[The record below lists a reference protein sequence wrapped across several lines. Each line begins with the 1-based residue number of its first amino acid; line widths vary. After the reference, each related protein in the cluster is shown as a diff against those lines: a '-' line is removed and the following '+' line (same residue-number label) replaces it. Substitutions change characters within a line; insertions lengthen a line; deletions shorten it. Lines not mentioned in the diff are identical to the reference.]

1 MFLYLNWPKT
11 RLMQQQRYLSLD
23 VFRGMDVALM
33 IVVNSLGSFDYAWS
47 PLLHASWHGFT
58 LTDLVFPTFLFVTGN
73 AMYFS
78 MQKYEALGNAAV
90 LTKIF
95 KRTAIIFLIG
105 YLMYWFPFFS
115 ITEAGEYV
123 FRPLSHTRI
132 LGVLQR
138 LALCYGIAAL
148 VIHFFKVRGA
158 AWFMGIAL
166 IFYTWVMWAFGD
178 LTMDGNAGQKL
189 DLLVLGAD
197 HLYQGEGKPF
207 DPEGIL
213 STIPAVVNVLAGY
226 LTARFIG
233 RNGSGYETIARLMVI
248 GAVVLLAAQWADLF
262 VPINKKL
269 WTASYV
275 LQTVGLDLLILPV
288 IMFVIE
294 QMGAKRWTPFFEVFG
309 KNTLVIY
316 ILSEVLVIMMY
327 WIPNGAYWPVAG
339 QAQPDSVLSW
349 IYDNVF
355 RWTGDYTGSFLF
367 GVWVMLTCWMVG
379 YLLHRKKVYIRV

>member
-1 MFLYLNWPKT
+1 
-11 RLMQQQRYLSLD
+11 MQQQRYLSLD

-33 IVVNSLGSFDYAWS
+33 IIVNSLGSFETAWS
-47 PLLHASWHGFT
+47 PLVHASWHGFS
-58 LTDLVFPTFLFVTGN
+58 LTDLVFPSFLFAVGN
-73 AMYFS
+73 SMYFS
-78 MQKYEALGNAAV
+78 MQKYEGMDSAAV
-90 LTKIF
+90 LTKIL

-115 ITEAGEYV
+115 ITEVGDLV

-138 LALCYGIAAL
+138 IALCYGIAAII
-148 VIHFFKVRGA
+148 IHYFKVRGA
-158 AWFMGIAL
+158 KWYMGIAL
-166 IFYTWVMWAFGD
+166 AFYTWVMWVFGD
-178 LTMDGNAGQKL
+178 LTMEGNAGHKL

-213 STIPAVVNVLAGY
+213 STIPSVVNVLAGY
-226 LTARFIG
+226 LTARFISQKG
-233 RNGSGYETIARLMVI
+233 NGYETIARLMI
-248 GAVVLLAAQWADLF
+248 AGAILLLAAQWANLF
-262 VPINKKL
+262 IPMNKKL

-275 LQTVGLDLLILPV
+275 FHTVGLDLLILP
-288 IMFVIE
+288 IIIFVIE
-294 QMGAKRWTPFFEVFG
+294 HVGKKSWTPFFEVFG
-309 KNTLVIY
+309 KNTLSIY

-327 WIPNGAYWPVAG
+327 WIPNGAYWPVPG
-339 QAQPDSVLSW
+339 KVQPESVLSW

-367 GVWVMLTCWMVG
+367 GVWVMLTCWLVG
-379 YLLHRKKVYIRV
+379 YLLHRKKVYIKV

>member
-1 MFLYLNWPKT
+1 ML
-11 RLMQQQRYLSLD
+11 QQRNLSLD

-33 IVVNSLGSFDYAWS
+33 ITVNSLGSFDTAWS
-47 PLLHASWHGFT
+47 PLLHAPWNGFT
-58 LTDLVFPTFLFVTGN
+58 LTDLVFPTFLFAVGN
-73 AMYFS
+73 SMFFS
-78 MQKYEALGNAAV
+78 MQKYEGMGQAEV
-90 LTKIF
+90 LTRIL
-95 KRTAIIFLIG
+95 KRSAIIFLIG

-115 ITEAGEYV
+115 VTGSGEYV

-138 LALCYGIAAL
+138 IALCYGIAA
-148 VIHFFKVRGA
+148 VIVHFFKAKGA
-158 AWFMGIAL
+158 VWYMGIAL
-166 IFYTWVMWAFGD
+166 AFYTWVMWAFGD
-178 LTMDGNAGQKL
+178 LTMEGNAGHKL
-189 DLLVLGAD
+189 DLMLLGAD

-213 STIPAVVNVLAGY
+213 STIPSVVNVLAGF
-226 LTARFIG
+226 LTARFIS
-233 RNGSGYETIARLMVI
+233 RNGNGYETIARLMVA

-262 VPINKKL
+262 VPMNKKL

-275 LQTVGLDLLILPV
+275 FQTVGLDLLILPV
-288 IMFVIE
+288 IMFVIDQVGE
-294 QMGAKRWTPFFEVFG
+294 RRWTPFFEVFG

-339 QAQPDSVLSW
+339 KPQPASVLSW
-349 IYDNVF
+349 IYDHLF

-367 GVWVMLTCWMVG
+367 GVWVMLTCWLVG
-379 YLLHRKKVYIRV
+379 YVMDRRKIYIKV

>member
-1 MFLYLNWPKT
+1 ML
-11 RLMQQQRYLSLD
+11 QQRNLSLD

-33 IVVNSLGSFDYAWS
+33 IIVNSLGSFDTAWS
-47 PLLHASWHGFT
+47 PLLHAPWNGFT
-58 LTDLVFPTFLFVTGN
+58 LTDLVFPSFLFAVGN
-73 AMYFS
+73 SMYFS
-78 MQKYEALGNAAV
+78 MQKYEGMGNSEV

-95 KRTAIIFLIG
+95 KRSAIIFLIG

-138 LALCYGIAAL
+138 IALCYGIAAV

-158 AWFMGIAL
+158 AWYMGLAL
-166 IFYTWVMWAFGD
+166 AFYTWVMWAFGD
-178 LTMDGNAGQKL
+178 LTMEGNAGHKL
-189 DLLVLGAD
+189 DLMLLGAD
-197 HLYQGEGKPF
+197 HLYQGEGKAF

-213 STIPAVVNVLAGY
+213 STIPSVVNVLAGY
-226 LTARFIG
+226 LTARFISK
-233 RNGSGYETIARLMVI
+233 NGNGYETIARLMI
-248 GAVVLLAAQWADLF
+248 AGAVVLLAAQWADLF
-262 VPINKKL
+262 LPMNKKL

-275 LQTVGLDLLILPV
+275 FQTVGLDLLILPV
-288 IMFVIE
+288 ILFVIE
-294 QMGAKRWTPFFEVFG
+294 QVGERRWTPFFEVFG

-339 QAQPDSVLSW
+339 KPQPSSVLSW
-349 IYDNVF
+349 LYENLF

-367 GVWVMLTCWMVG
+367 GVAVMLTCWLFG
-379 YLLHRKKVYIRV
+379 YVLDRKRIYIKV

>member
-1 MFLYLNWPKT
+1 ML
-11 RLMQQQRYLSLD
+11 QQRNLSLD

-33 IVVNSLGSFDYAWS
+33 ITVNSLGSFDTAWS
-47 PLLHASWHGFT
+47 PLLHAPWNGFT
-58 LTDLVFPTFLFVTGN
+58 LTDLVFPTFLFAVGN
-73 AMYFS
+73 SMFFS
-78 MQKYEALGNAAV
+78 MQKYEGMGQAEV
-90 LTKIF
+90 LTRIL
-95 KRTAIIFLIG
+95 KRSAIIFLIG

-115 ITEAGEYV
+115 VTGSGEYV

-138 LALCYGIAAL
+138 IALCYGIAA
-148 VIHFFKVRGA
+148 VIVHFFKAKGA
-158 AWFMGIAL
+158 VWYMGIAL
-166 IFYTWVMWAFGD
+166 AFYTWVMWAFGD
-178 LTMDGNAGQKL
+178 LTMEGNAGHKL
-189 DLLVLGAD
+189 DLMLLGAD

-213 STIPAVVNVLAGY
+213 STIPSVVNVLAGF
-226 LTARFIG
+226 LTARFIS
-233 RNGSGYETIARLMVI
+233 RNGNGYETIARLMVA

-262 VPINKKL
+262 VPMNKKL

-275 LQTVGLDLLILPV
+275 FQTVGLDLLILPV
-288 IMFVIE
+288 IMFVIDQVGE
-294 QMGAKRWTPFFEVFG
+294 RRWTPFFEVFG

-339 QAQPDSVLSW
+339 KPQPASVLSW
-349 IYDNVF
+349 IYDHLF

-367 GVWVMLTCWMVG
+367 GVWVMLTCWLVG
-379 YLLHRKKVYIRV
+379 YMLHRRKIYIKV